1 MRKSVEFGSA
11 RGDSIA
17 LSGHKQNAQH
27 FAHACES
34 ARVNL
39 AHVDCFGLEQ
49 LLKHHPVVRVLS
61 RRDADP
67 VRLQC
72 LANRGMAKDVV
83 RCSGLLDKP
92 EIICVSTLWIVR
104 ARDVVRTS
112 TDQGLISAR
121 LLT

>member
-1 MRKSVEFGSA
+1 MDVGSA

-39 AHVDCFGLEQ
+39 AHIDCFGLEQ
-49 LLKHHPVVRVLS
+49 LLEHHPVVRVLPG
-61 RRDADP
+61 RDADP

-92 EIICVSTLWIVR
+92 AIIGISTLWIVR
-104 ARDVVRTS
+104 ARGVVRTS